1 MEQIWET
8 ENRKVTLDLSIKCQ
22 GTCRFKVIAE
32 DLKPNSRY
40 VWRSITVEGYR
51 TIELKFPVSPKKIKI
66 TVTAESGSDNDFI
79 VGIEER
85 ELETYN
91 VFIDKAVH
99 SFLDVCV
106 PFSQVAGF
114 TNPPPGGQLFSSPDH
129 VYNIK
134 YYPIIKDHLTGKA
147 LNTPARIGHK
157 TGLIETSKLKF
168 NSYTIPMR
176 MIILLHEFSHKYKN
190 PKIGLPISNESG
202 ADINALYIYL
212 GLGFSK
218 VDAIYVFANVFLSAQ
233 SEGNIR
239 RMRKI
244 VEYISKFE
252 RQEFA
257 HLN

>member
-8 ENRKVTLDLSIKCQ
+8 SNRKVTLDLSIKCQ

-32 DLKPNSRY
+32 DLKPNSKY

-51 TIELKFPVSPKKIKI
+51 TIELKFPVSPKKVKI
-66 TVTAESGSDNDFI
+66 TVTAESGSDSDFI
-79 VGIEER
+79 VAIDER

-91 VFIDKAVH
+91 VFLDKSVNT
-99 SFLDVCV
+99 FLDVCV

-114 TNPPPGGQLFSSPDH
+114 TNPPPGGRLFTSPGGEF
-129 VYNIK
+129 NIK
-134 YYPIIKDHLTGKA
+134 FYPVIKDHLSGKV

-157 TGLIETSKLKF
+157 TGLIETSKFKF

-190 PKIGLPISNESG
+190 PNIGLPISHESG

-244 VEYISKFE
+244 VEYIDKFE

-257 HLN
+257 YLN